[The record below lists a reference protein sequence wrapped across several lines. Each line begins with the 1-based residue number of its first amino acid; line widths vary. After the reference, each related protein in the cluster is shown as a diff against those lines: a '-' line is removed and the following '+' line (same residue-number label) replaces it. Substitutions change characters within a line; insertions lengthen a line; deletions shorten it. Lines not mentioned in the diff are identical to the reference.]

1 MNGGIGFLTFPVCLI
16 RLFLESK
23 RNYISF
29 TEQGNLLYFTIQVNQ
44 TILLILENC
53 EIIYQKRMK
62 WKLVVN
68 PFIRARLRTIR

>member
-1 MNGGIGFLTFPVCLI
+1 MNGGIGFLTFPVRLI

-29 TEQGNLLYFTIQVNQ
+29 TEQGNLLYFTMQVNQ

-53 EIIYQKRMK
+53 VIIYQRMK
-62 WKLVVN
+62 GKLVVN
-68 PFIRARLRTIR
+68 PSIRMHALGQ